1 MEAFMSAM
9 CLNFPDDKYEQ
20 SAEPEAPAS
29 AASASP
35 SQQSYARKMRQKMTF
50 GILSKEHRQI
60 YRASGLPWKLPDN
73 FVYMLGKRMSEV
85 ESAMPDDSTAPASAL
100 KLRKFKH
107 TGFVVESFH
116 RPTIQRYLD
125 SIKYLTTTQKSAVL
139 ASSNKEGLSA
149 IQGPP
154 GTGKTELIAHIS
166 ILAAL
171 SYVCNYSKEEDEE
184 CRKLMQN
191 MKPQILIV
199 CATNSAADHVAEQ
212 VSRLKDELISDDNF
226 FKRSE
231 ALQKSLPTS
240 GKCMPLG
247 QIKIMRKYAAS
258 YSAAEV
264 PHQLWYCSNKNG
276 MPYHPKDINVT
287 IMTIGHAKGFKFL
300 ALYAPQL
307 VVFEEASM
315 TNFFEMFG
323 VLCRAVNQEAR
334 ENMVDSAHQ
343 RRKAN
348 DGLPLGS
355 KNQHQRESDD
365 DGMYLIDDDEDIV
378 LGEVDQ
384 DDDYVPKN
392 KQHCTSFL
400 MNFRIFRRLAG
411 SVHDCFMKNLPMRCK
426 TMLVEVFRGHR
437 GLYDFNFGMFYNQHQ
452 LQPSFL
458 PRTALEYAN
467 DCPQDFLLS
476 TFLSDHFQNHKIVVI
491 DVNTF
496 GPTSCRSETEAFLAR
511 RIVNKLSA
519 GGVEMTDIAVITPYK
534 SQLLQLFKVF
544 VVGTNETSA
553 ASADFLCPC
562 TSNPELI
569 VPLDRRAYSDLK
581 VGTVDAAQG
590 KEFDYV
596 IASFGRNNTSTLGFL
611 ADSYHPT
618 LQMWKNGRVNVMFS
632 RHRKALIVLCDAASF
647 LKNTLLTNTA
657 PEGSEAVEFESS
669 IEAGRFMPYT
679 KQSFMVFLKEA
690 RHEGLIF
697 DAKNLQL

>member
-1 MEAFMSAM
+1 MEAFMSTM

-50 GILSKEHRQI
+50 GILSKEHRLGQYFLNLFLITLNLLKCRQI

-139 ASSNKEGLSA
+139 ASSNKEGLFA

-199 CATNSAADHVAEQ
+199 CATNSAAEHVAEQ
-212 VSRLKDELISDDNF
+212 VSRLKDELISDDDF

-231 ALQKSLPTS
+231 ALQNSLPTF

-276 MPYHPKDINVT
+276 MPYHPK
-287 IMTIGHAKGFKFL
+287 
-300 ALYAPQL
+300 
-307 VVFEEASM
+307 
-315 TNFFEMFG
+315 MFG

-348 DGLPLGS
+348 DGLPFGS

-392 KQHCTSFL
+392 KQHYTSTILHIVSVGDLFQL
-400 MNFRIFRRLAG
+400 DSKPFIMPKNLMQPNALREWQMHLSMNFRIFRRLAG

-496 GPTSCRSETEAFLAR
+496 GPASCRSETEAFLAR

-544 VVGTNETSA
+544 VVGTDETSA

-569 VPLDRRAYSDLK
+569 VPLDRRAYSDLM

-596 IASFGRNNTSTLGFL
+596 IAS
-611 ADSYHPT
+611 
-618 LQMWKNGRVNVMFS
+618 
-632 RHRKALIVLCDAASF
+632 
-647 LKNTLLTNTA
+647 
-657 PEGSEAVEFESS
+657 GSEAVEFESS

-697 DAKNLQL
+697 DVKNLQV